1 MVLTSVEA
9 SQRVLWEL
17 YENSS
22 LCNSKDK
29 FTGLRTSSRTDLRTS
44 SRTGLRTGLS
54 TGLRT
59 GIVK

>member
-29 FTGLRTSSRTDLRTS
+29 FTGLRTSSRT
-44 SRTGLRTGLS
+44 GLRTGLS
-54 TGLRT
+54 TGLKT